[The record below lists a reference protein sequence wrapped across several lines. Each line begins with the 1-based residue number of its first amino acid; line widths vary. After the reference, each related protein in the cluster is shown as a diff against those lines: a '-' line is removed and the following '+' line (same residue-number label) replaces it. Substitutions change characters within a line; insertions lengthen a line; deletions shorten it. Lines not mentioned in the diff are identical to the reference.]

1 MYSLNSQLF
10 GSRDCVR
17 VAMHQQVQLL
27 KGKAALHS

>member
-10 GSRDCVR
+10 GSRDC